1 MGYILKNTQGLL
13 STRLTDTAR
22 LKLSQGSFNI
32 SYFQVG
38 DSEVSY
44 NSLPDSYNQFTTQ
57 ILEPAF
63 NAQNST
69 AVPETNKQNVNNAD
83 IQIFA
88 GAARALQFMP
98 LEISQRGCL

>member
-44 NSLPDSYNQFTTQ
+44 NSLPGSYNQFLNLRLTLKIQ
-57 ILEPAF
+57 QVNL
-63 NAQNST
+63 NL
-69 AVPETNKQNVNNAD
+69 TNKMLN
-83 IQIFA
+83 IHIM
-88 GAARALQFMP
+88 LT
-98 LEISQRGCL
+98 E